1 MLNCD
6 GKVENTFTDS
16 NCQNVSD
23 LESNYLYRIIGN
35 MNWLESSEIMSSIA
49 GFLAEDLGR
58 GDITTTSTVPPDTRG
73 LGKFLAKEYLV
84 LCGLDV
90 AEAVF
95 FQLDPDGAEIET
107 TFNEGDEIEDGT
119 VFATLKGYADVLLVG
134 ERTALNLIQRMSGIA
149 TLTRQFVKAVEGTK
163 AQIVD
168 TRKTAP
174 GLRMLEKYAV
184 TIGGGRNHRMGL
196 DDGVLI
202 KDNHIALAGGI
213 TEAVHAAKATV
224 GHLHKIE
231 VEISNWAQLREA
243 IEAGAEIVML
253 DNQTPEEAAKLVDM
267 ARNLNPNVL
276 IEASGNMSLDRV
288 RSYAEA
294 GVDLISVG
302 RITHSARAMDI
313 SFKIQIA

>member
-1 MLNCD
+1 
-6 GKVENTFTDS
+6 
-16 NCQNVSD
+16 
-23 LESNYLYRIIGN
+23 
-35 MNWLESSEIMSSIA
+35 MNWLENGDMMASI
-49 GFLAEDLGR
+49 GEFLAEDIGR
-58 GDITTTSTVPPDTRG
+58 GDITTTSTVPQDARG
-73 LGKFLAKEYLV
+73 FGRFLAKEDLV
-84 LCGLDV
+84 LCGLNV

-95 FQLDPDGAEIET
+95 FHLDPDISEIET
-107 TFNEGDEIEDGT
+107 THSDGDEITSGT

-149 TLTRQFVKAVEGTK
+149 TLTRQYVKAIEGTP
-163 AQIVD
+163 AAIVD
-168 TRKTAP
+168 TRKTTP

-184 TIGGGRNHRMGL
+184 TIGGGKNHRMGL

-213 TEAVHAAKATV
+213 TEAVSAAKARV

-253 DNQTPEEAAKLVDM
+253 DNQTPDEAAKLVKM
-267 ARNLNPNVL
+267 ARDLNPAVL
-276 IEASGNMSLDRV
+276 IEASGGMDLDRV
-288 RSYAEA
+288 RLFAEA

-302 RITHSARAMDI
+302 RLTHSARAVDI

>member
-1 MLNCD
+1 
-6 GKVENTFTDS
+6 
-16 NCQNVSD
+16 
-23 LESNYLYRIIGN
+23 
-35 MNWLESSEIMSSIA
+35 MNWLESGEVMSA
-49 GFLAEDLGR
+49 VGEFLAEDIGR
-58 GDITTTSTVPPDTRG
+58 GDITTTATVPAETRG
-73 LGKFLAKEYLV
+73 LGRFLAKEDLI

-95 FQLDPDGAEIET
+95 FHLDPDGSEIES
-107 TFNEGDEIEDGT
+107 NYSDGDRIASGT
-119 VFATLKGYADVLLVG
+119 VFATLKGFADVLLVG

-149 TLTRQFVKAVEGTK
+149 TLTRQYVDAIEGTN
-163 AQIVD
+163 AAIVD
-168 TRKTAP
+168 TRKTTP

-184 TIGGGRNHRMGL
+184 TVGGGKNHRMGL

-213 TEAVHAAKATV
+213 TEAVSAAKARV

-253 DNQTPEEAAKLVDM
+253 DNQTPEEAAKLVQM
-267 ARNLNPNVL
+267 ARNINPSVL
-276 IEASGNMSLDRV
+276 IEASGGMDLDRV
-288 RSYAEA
+288 RSFAEA

-302 RITHSARAMDI
+302 RLTHSARAVDI
-313 SFKIQIA
+313 SFKIQAA

>member
-1 MLNCD
+1 
-6 GKVENTFTDS
+6 
-16 NCQNVSD
+16 
-23 LESNYLYRIIGN
+23 
-35 MNWLESSEIMSSIA
+35 MNWLENGEMMASI
-49 GFLAEDLGR
+49 GEFLAEDIGR
-58 GDITTTSTVPPDTRG
+58 GDITTTSTVPQDARG
-73 LGKFLAKEYLV
+73 FGRFLAKEDLV
-84 LCGLDV
+84 LCGLNV

-95 FQLDPDGAEIET
+95 FQLDPDISEIET
-107 TFNEGDEIEDGT
+107 TYSDGDEIKSGT

-149 TLTRQFVKAVEGTK
+149 TLTRQYVRAIEGTA

-168 TRKTAP
+168 TRKTTP

-184 TIGGGRNHRMGL
+184 TVGGGKNHRMGL

-213 TEAVHAAKATV
+213 SQAVKGAKERV

-253 DNQTPEEAAKLVDM
+253 DNQTPEEAAKLVEM
-267 ARNLNPNVL
+267 ARSINPAVL
-276 IEASGNMSLDRV
+276 LEASGRMDLDRV
-288 RSYAEA
+288 RSFAEA

-302 RITHSARAMDI
+302 RLTHSARAVDI